1 MWGLNGKKTTALAE
15 DREKRR
21 TKRVERDEKC
31 QAKKGRGMNK
41 PKLQVKAALHARV
54 FWLIGALVRKMLFR

>member
-1 MWGLNGKKTTALAE
+1 MWGINGKKTTALAE

-31 QAKKGRGMNK
+31 QAKKDVEWINQNFK
-41 PKLQVKAALHARV
+41 
-54 FWLIGALVRKMLFR
+54 